1 MGPLRMKSIHTRFR
15 AYQLGTSGSSFSYY
29 AGGHF
34 TMIEGRLTDVSRPQ
48 VEREMEN
55 CGVEIADL
63 LHITSW
69 DADHCNKYELEEL
82 LNLTRP
88 LKIEC
93 PGYNPIKDYGHGED
107 CLAMIAAYRD
117 KRRNTS
123 VVPEI
128 MHVTPAYIEGLDRA
142 SALAFRNIFYN
153 PFHIVENAND
163 NSTVKLFRKG
173 SFNVLS
179 LGDVESP
186 LIGARLRRCR
196 LLRNETDVMILAH
209 HGADNGFTT
218 KNFLAHIDPTIA
230 VCSANYDNMFDH
242 PRDEI
247 RELLHEQGIQLKT
260 TKTGDVVIRSV
271 GDHTGVFEVIN
282 LKADSTEVSSVGTFV
297 SKKVDI
303 LSANGDAL
311 RQRYAARRRYP
322 R

>member
-1 MGPLRMKSIHTRFR
+1 MRSIHTRFR
-15 AYQLGTSGSSFSYY
+15 AYHLGTSGSSFSYL

-34 TMIEGRLTDVSRPQ
+34 TMIEGRLTEESRPQ

-55 CGVEIADL
+55 CGVDSADV

-69 DADHCNKYELEEL
+69 DSDHCNKYELPDL
-82 LNLTRP
+82 LNLIQPRR
-88 LKIEC
+88 IEC
-93 PGYNPIKDYGHGED
+93 PGYNPYNDSGHGED
-107 CLAMIAAYRD
+107 CLEMIAEYRSM
-117 KRRNTS
+117 RRNTG
-123 VVPEI
+123 VVPEVEHI
-128 MHVTPAYIEGLDRA
+128 TPVYIEGLDKA
-142 SALAFRNIFYN
+142 STLGFRNTFFN

-186 LIGARLRRCR
+186 LIGARLRRSSILC
-196 LLRNETDVMILAH
+196 NETDVMILAH

-218 KNFLAHIDPTIA
+218 KKFLTHIDATVA
-230 VCSANYDNMFDH
+230 VCSSNYDNMYDH

-247 RELLHEQGIQLKT
+247 KELLHEQGIQLKT
-260 TKTGDVVIRSV
+260 TKTGDVIVRSI
-271 GDHTGVFEVIN
+271 GNHTGVYEVIN
-282 LKADSTEVSSVGTFV
+282 LKAKSTEVSSVGTFV

-303 LSANGDAL
+303 LDANGDAL